1 MIFISILVFRGF
13 ELSEINYEK
22 NNIYSNI
29 IIVIFSI
36 FCCLVIYNLYFTKDI
51 DEILKRY
58 PVMII
63 TFASIVFLI
72 LIVCVKATYSNK
84 ILDERDGELENLKR
98 YIYDVEL
105 AYTEFRKFKH
115 DHLNIISSIGGYID
129 EKDLTGLEN
138 YFNTSILKASK
149 VLEVNSLKL
158 ATINN
163 IENTEIKGII
173 NIKLLQALERGIDVN
188 LEVVEKINN
197 INMQTLELCR
207 IIGILLD
214 NAIEAAE
221 LSNDKIINVALV
233 SNNNVKVIIVK
244 NSYNGEKPN
253 INLIFKEGYST
264 KNNNSGLGL
273 KILKDIA
280 NKQRNIIL
288 DTRIDENYFTQI
300 INIY

>member
-1 MIFISILVFRGF
+1 
-13 ELSEINYEK
+13 
-22 NNIYSNI
+22 
-29 IIVIFSI
+29 
-36 FCCLVIYNLYFTKDI
+36 
-51 DEILKRY
+51 
-58 PVMII
+58 
-63 TFASIVFLI
+63 
-72 LIVCVKATYSNK
+72 
-84 ILDERDGELENLKR
+84 
-98 YIYDVEL
+98 
-105 AYTEFRKFKH
+105 
-115 DHLNIISSIGGYID
+115 
-129 EKDLTGLEN
+129 
-138 YFNTSILKASK
+138 
-149 VLEVNSLKL
+149 
-158 ATINN
+158 
-163 IENTEIKGII
+163 
-173 NIKLLQALERGIDVN
+173 
-188 LEVVEKINN
+188 
-197 INMQTLELCR
+197 MQTLELCR